1 MKKIFRYAILAS
13 IVLLP
18 FAAHVALAATSTSS
32 VTLIN
37 PLGDEARDVRV
48 LFGRVI
54 SAALSIV
61 GGLALLMFVY
71 GGLLWMTSRG
81 ESKQVTKGKDTITW
95 ATLGLVIIFA
105 SYTLVN
111 ALISGITSGNAT

>member
-1 MKKIFRYAILAS
+1 MKKVSLIILTS
-13 IVLLP
+13 VLIAMPNFVRAVEL
-18 FAAHVALAATSTSS
+18 V
-32 VTLIN
+32 N

-61 GGLALLMFVY
+61 GSLALLMFVY
-71 GGLLWMTSRG
+71 GGVLWMTSRG
-81 ESKQVTKGKDTITW
+81 DTKQVTKGKDTITW
-95 ATLGLVIIFA
+95 AVLGLVIIFA

-111 ALISGITSGNAT
+111 ALISGITSGTAT

>member
-1 MKKIFRYAILAS
+1 MKKIFRFIVIAS
-13 IVLLP
+13 IMLLP
-18 FAAHVALAATSTSS
+18 FAAHVALAESSTSS

-61 GGLALLMFVY
+61 GALALLMFVY
-71 GGLLWMTSRG
+71 GGVLWMTAMG
-81 ESKQVTKGKDTITW
+81 EPKRVTKGKDVITW
-95 ATLGLVIIFA
+95 AVLGLVIIFA

-111 ALISGITSGNAT
+111 ALISGITSGSAT

>member
-1 MKKIFRYAILAS
+1 MKKIFRYALIAS
-13 IVLLP
+13 IILLP
-18 FAAHVALAATSTSS
+18 FVTHVALAATSTSS

-37 PLGDEARDVRV
+37 PLGDDARDVRV

-61 GGLALLMFVY
+61 GGLSLLMFVY
-71 GGLLWMTSRG
+71 GGVLWMTSRG
-81 ESKQVTKGKDTITW
+81 DSKQITTGKDTVTW

-111 ALISGITSGNAT
+111 ALISGLTSGNAT